1 MNPAGETDFGDEISP
16 EGATAPE
23 TLRET
28 GPRGDEH
35 AGKSRAPNMLLGDA
49 AAEGVN
55 LSGARTAGAARR

>member
-35 AGKSRAPNMLLGDA
+35 AGKSRTPNCMGDA